1 MPSLKFSVDPLY
13 TFPGPAQTSF
23 PVVGPAR
30 YLRGV
35 CGAGTGAAPS
45 CNDEVPSVA
54 GMAPGTA
61 PPSTAWAPR
70 RSIQHKSGTLLGPKE
85 IKPSQRVERFDRNRL

>member
-35 CGAGTGAAPS
+35 CGAGTGAAP
-45 CNDEVPSVA
+45 
-54 GMAPGTA
+54 
-61 PPSTAWAPR
+61 PSTAWAPR

>member
-45 CNDEVPSVA
+45 LHCMGSTSLD
-54 GMAPGTA
+54 TA
-61 PPSTAWAPR
+61 QIRHA
-70 RSIQHKSGTLLGPKE
+70 SGTKRDQAVPTC
-85 IKPSQRVERFDRNRL
+85 R